1 MSFDHRLDLNE
12 WTVGALAPVSNSWP
26 RTSRKQC
33 SVLSALAQYSTKSDK
48 IKVQKYSYINNILLL
63 SSHVYN
69 IYLFVKGDE

>member
-48 IKVQKYSYINNILLL
+48 IKVQKYSNINNILLL
-63 SSHVYN
+63 VMYTIC
-69 IYLFVKGDE
+69 IYL

>member
-33 SVLSALAQYSTKSDK
+33 SVLSARAQYSTKSDK
-48 IKVQKYSYINNILLL
+48 IKVQKYSNINNILLL
-63 SSHVYN
+63 VMYTIC
-69 IYLFVKGDE
+69 IYL

>member
-33 SVLSALAQYSTKSDK
+33 SVLSELAQYSTKSDK
-48 IKVQKYSYINNILLL
+48 IKVQK
-63 SSHVYN
+63 
-69 IYLFVKGDE
+69 